1 MVLGLAA
8 EPLHRWLGHVTHRP
22 RLSERGGLEMLTSR
36 IQARNLTESNGA
48 RLAGAVSCVRDNVV
62 SSRPDLRCPPAI
74 PAIGGGGMGD
84 RSAYKSPPPARR
96 ARLYDARLHERDAC
110 GIGFVADLHGRPSRA
125 MVERALCG
133 LERLR
138 HRGAVAADART
149 GDGAGL
155 LLPIDQ
161 EFYAAPGGG
170 NGRLGLAMAFLPADR
185 DQAKA
190 AMVAIER
197 ALAAEGLE
205 LERWRTVPV
214 DPEALGDQARA
225 SMPAIEQA
233 VFRAPGVD
241 DEEAERRC
249 LRAGRRAVT
258 DAHTAGA
265 PLYLASCSTRT
276 VTYKALCAADQLAAF
291 YADLADERLRA
302 PFTVFHQRYS
312 TNTTPSWERAQPF
325 RFLCHNGEINT
336 LEGNRAW
343 MRAREGSLG
352 AAALAGPDGADP
364 EELLRP
370 VLDPGGS
377 DSAMLDNAVELL
389 VRGGRDVRHALAMLV
404 PAAVEHDPRASR
416 ELRDFYRYHACLT
429 EPWDGPAGL
438 VFTDGRL
445 VGATLDRNGLRPL
458 RYEVCED
465 GLVVCASEVGAID
478 LAGHG
483 AVRRGR
489 LGPGQMLCV
498 DPNARRASATH
509 SSMGDRPDEG
519 DMRAAHARPAFA
531 GAGLQTDEDIKR
543 ALASS
548 RPWSR
553 WLATHLREA
562 SSGEPMPAP
571 EEDLTA
577 AQVAFGFT
585 RELISTVLRPMAT
598 GGKEPTASMGDDTP
612 PAPLAATL
620 RPVSHFLR
628 QRFAQV
634 TNPPIDHLR
643 ERHVLSRRT
652 LLGPRAALLA
662 ELPGAASLVELET
675 FLLTPDGV
683 ERLLDATGLPRDEA
697 GQAGPV
703 SGHAAGGE
711 PGAVL
716 AFTARALDASW
727 PVDDGPAGLRA
738 ACRRLGDEAEA
749 AVRDGAG
756 LLVVRDQAGGDGSG
770 RAPVPALLAI
780 GAVQHRLVRAGLATR
795 ASLVADTCEPVDAHH
810 AAALLGYGAG
820 AICPRLGLATAAG
833 LTKDGD
839 TAAAQ
844 ARYLHAVEEGVFKV
858 MSKMGISTLD
868 SYRGAQ
874 IFEAVGFDELGAD
887 VLARHAAAGAEAARL
902 DNPGWFKHRP
912 GGEYHATNPEVMQ
925 ALHHTVREDAEMRG
939 SKRGA
944 HLLQQAVKGGTFERY
959 QHFAKVVNER
969 RPAALRDLLEMEP
982 AGPPVPLDEVEPAE
996 GILRRFSTA
1005 AMSLGSLS
1013 PEAHESL
1020 AIALNRVGGRSNSGE
1035 GGEDPARLGTERGS
1049 AIKQVASGRFG
1060 VTPEYLASAVELQIK
1075 IAQGSKPGEGGQLPG
1090 HKVSRYIAKLR
1101 HTQPGVALISPPP
1114 HHDIYSIEDL
1124 AQLVF
1129 DLKQA
1134 NASADVTVKLV
1145 AEAGVG
1151 TVAAGVVK
1159 SLADVVTI
1167 SGTDGGTGASPLS
1180 SIKHGGAPWELGLAE
1195 TQQALVANDL
1205 RSRCRVRV
1213 DGGLKTGRDVLLA
1226 ALLGADE
1233 FGFGTAALLAEG
1245 CLMVRTCHQDNC
1257 PVGIATQRPDL
1268 RAKFSGT
1275 PEMVVHYLEYVAQ
1288 EVRELLAGLGLRS
1301 LDEAVGRVDLLAQRT
1316 TGDPRADRL
1325 DLTPLLAAGEP
1336 GAPRAFVAPA
1346 PIQRPRS
1353 ALGDRVFEEAMP
1365 GLIRGDLVHLSYPI
1379 ANTDRSVGAR
1389 LGVAVGAAFGSRP
1402 PAGRARIEFEGT
1414 AGQSFGAFLAP
1425 GIDLRLTGAVN
1436 DYAGKGMGGGRMVVR
1451 GPADDAGD
1459 PVLIGNTALYGATRG
1474 ELFCAGRAGE
1484 RFAVRNSGA
1493 TAVVEGVGD
1502 HGGEYMT
1509 GGSVIVLGPVG
1520 RNLGAGMTGG
1530 ELFLYDPDGS
1540 ALERL
1545 NDELVLPHRPD
1556 EIELVFLRELVSAHA
1571 ELTGSAVAAALLED
1585 WEQAA
1590 TAFWRVAPRAEVAAI
1605 ERAHEG
1611 TA

>member
-1 MVLGLAA
+1 MDGRVLEG
-8 EPLHRWLGHVTHRP
+8 
-22 RLSERGGLEMLTSR
+22 
-36 IQARNLTESNGA
+36 
-48 RLAGAVSCVRDNVV
+48 
-62 SSRPDLRCPPAI
+62 
-74 PAIGGGGMGD
+74 
-84 RSAYKSPPPARR
+84 R
-96 ARLYDARLHERDAC
+96 ARSPQAAGGSRTLYDPRRDERDAC
-110 GIGFVADLHGRPSRA
+110 GIGFVADVRGRPSRA
-125 MVERALCG
+125 IVDTALIG
-133 LERLR
+133 LQRLR

-149 GDGAGL
+149 GDGAGV
-155 LLPIDQ
+155 LLPL
-161 EFYAAPGGG
+161 AAPFLDGTGEGGRPTESPR
-170 NGRLGLAMAFLPADR
+170 GRVGVAMAFLPR
-185 DQAKA
+185 DPHGA
-190 AMVAIER
+190 AAARLAVEE
-197 ALAAEGLE
+197 ALAAEALE
-205 LERWRTVPV
+205 LLRWRVVPV
-214 DPEALGDQARA
+214 DERALGTLARA
-225 SMPAIEQA
+225 LAPTIEQA
-233 VFRAPGVD
+233 VFLAPDGD
-241 DEEAERRC
+241 AEAAERRC
-249 LRAGRRAVT
+249 FRAGRAATRKA
-258 DAHTAGA
+258 AAAGA
-265 PLYLASCSTRT
+265 ALYLASCSTRT

-291 YADLADERLRA
+291 YPDLTDPALA
-302 PFTVFHQRYS
+302 VPFAIFHQRYS
-312 TNTTPSWERAQPF
+312 TNTAPSWERAQPF

-336 LEGNRAW
+336 LDGNVAW
-343 MRAREGSLG
+343 MRAREANLG
-352 AAALAGPDGADP
+352 AGELAGD
-364 EELLRP
+364 ELLQP

-377 DSAMLDNAVELL
+377 DSAKLDNAVELL

-404 PAAVEHDPRASR
+404 PAAVEHDREVGQ

-445 VGATLDRNGLRPL
+445 VGAALDRNGLRPL
-458 RYEVCED
+458 RWEACED
-465 GLVVCASEVGAID
+465 GLVVCASEAGAVETS
-478 LAGHG
+478 GRG
-483 AVRRGR
+483 RVRRGR
-489 LGPGQMLCV
+489 LGPGEMLCV
-498 DPNARRASATH
+498 DPERGLLTDGELKAELAT
-509 SSMGDRPDEG
+509 
-519 DMRAAHARPAFA
+519 A
-531 GAGLQTDEDIKR
+531 
-543 ALASS
+543 
-548 RPWSR
+548 RPWSA
-553 WLATHLREA
+553 WVDEHLRTAEA
-562 SSGEPMPAP
+562 GAPVAAPA
-571 EEDLTA
+571 DDRALGA
-577 AQVAFGFT
+577 AQVVFGFT

-598 GGKEPTASMGDDTP
+598 AGKEPIASMGDDTP
-612 PAPLAATL
+612 PAVLGVTA
-620 RPVSHFLR
+620 RPIGHYLR

-643 ERHVLSRRT
+643 ERHVLSKRT
-652 LLGPRAALLA
+652 LLGRRRPLLREEPDAAR
-662 ELPGAASLVELET
+662 LVELPS
-675 FLLTPDGV
+675 FVVTPDGL
-683 ERLLDATGLPRDEA
+683 ESLASPSLGLTTR
-697 GQAGPV
+697 V
-703 SGHAAGGE
+703 
-711 PGAVL
+711 
-716 AFTARALDASW
+716 LDASW
-727 PVDDGPAGLRA
+727 PAKEGPAGLRS
-738 ACRRLGDEAEA
+738 ACLRLGEEAAA
-749 AVRDGAG
+749 AVRDGAD
-756 LLVVRDQAGGDGSG
+756 LLVISDTGGSG
-770 RAPVPALLAI
+770 GLMEPKAIAPRSDGNGGRVPVPSLLAV
-780 GAVQHRLVRAGLATR
+780 GAVQQRLLREGLATQT
-795 ASLVADTCEPVDAHH
+795 SLVADSGEPCDSHH
-810 AAALLGYGAG
+810 AAALLGYGAD
-820 AICPRLGLATAAG
+820 AICPRLTLRTVAALAGEQEA
-833 LTKDGD
+833 
-839 TAAAQ
+839 AAAQ
-844 ARYLHAVEEGVFKV
+844 DHYVHALEEGVFKI
-858 MSKMGISTLD
+858 MSKMGISVLD
-868 SYRGAQ
+868 AYRGAQ
-874 IFEAVGFDELGAD
+874 IFEAVGLDAEVVATCFAGTPSPIGGAGFTELACE
-887 VLARHAAAGAEAARL
+887 VLDRQRAGHAEVARL
-902 DNPGWFKHRP
+902 ENPGWFKHRP

-925 ALHHTVREDAEMRG
+925 ALHHTVREGAEMKG

-944 HLLQQAVKGGTFERY
+944 HLLQQAVKGGGYERY
-959 QHFAKVVNER
+959 RHFAKLVNER
-969 RPAALRDLLEMEP
+969 APAALRDLLEVGP
-982 AGPPVPLDEVEPAE
+982 AGPPVPLEEVESVA

-1013 PEAHESL
+1013 PEAHETL
-1020 AIALNRVGGRSNSGE
+1020 AVALNRVGGRSNSGE
-1035 GGEDPARLGTERGS
+1035 GGEDPARFGTERNS

-1060 VTPEYLASAVELQIK
+1060 VTPAYLASAVELQIK

-1090 HKVSRYIAKLR
+1090 HKVSAEIARLR

-1134 NASADVTVKLV
+1134 NPDAEVSVKLV

-1159 SLADVVTI
+1159 SLADVVMI
-1167 SGTDGGTGASPLS
+1167 SGADGGTGASPLS
-1180 SIKHGGAPWELGLAE
+1180 SIKHAGAPWELGLAE

-1233 FGFGTAALLAEG
+1233 FGFGTATLLAEG

-1275 PEMVVHYLEYVAQ
+1275 PDMVVHYLEYVAQ

-1509 GGSVIVLGPVG
+1509 GGTVIVLGPVG
-1520 RNLGAGMTGG
+1520 RNLGAGMSGG
-1530 ELFLYDPDGS
+1530 ELFLYDPDAR
-1540 ALERL
+1540 ALQRL

-1556 EIELVFLRELVSAHA
+1556 EIELVFLRELIVAHH
-1571 ELTGSAVAAALLED
+1571 ELTGSAVAGGILD
-1585 WEQAA
+1585 RWDQAVA
-1590 TAFWRVAPRAEVAAI
+1590 AFWRVAPRAEVAAI

-1611 TA
+1611 TG